1 MDLTPIVA
9 PGAQALVAAIM
20 TDGWER
26 VRTWLAARWSGRTGE
41 PADEIERRLDDAH
54 RHTADGDPD
63 DGQGPDNGQ
72 GPDDGET
79 RDRVTARWT
88 AFLLAAV
95 AERPELLGLVREL
108 GAPAGSVHNSNSGT
122 VTSLVQSRD
131 VHGGI
136 RFGPGS

>member
-26 VRTWLAARWSGRTGE
+26 VRTWLADRWSGRTGE

-54 RHTADGDPD
+54 RQTSDP
-63 DGQGPDNGQ
+63 
-72 GPDDGET
+72 GPDDDRGLDDGEA
-79 RDRVTARWT
+79 RERVAAHWT

-108 GAPAGSVHNSNSGT
+108 GAPGGSVHNSNSGT

-136 RFGPGS
+136 RFGPSS

>member
-1 MDLTPIVA
+1 MDLTPIVT

-26 VRTWLAARWSGRTGE
+26 VRGWLAAQWSGRTGE

-54 RHTADGDPD
+54 RQPAGRDPD
-63 DGQGPDNGQ
+63 DGQD
-72 GPDDGET
+72 PDDGAA
-79 RDRVTARWT
+79 RARLTARWT

-108 GAPAGSVHNSNSGT
+108 GAPAGALHDNSNSNSNSGT

-136 RFGPGS
+136 RLGPGS